1 MNLIRLSVKNLTRIL
16 PIALLI
22 SVCFLS
28 YGQSGQP
35 NPRYDIE
42 IVLQN
47 IAESVMRNSSFKI
60 INTETNETYT
70 TSDNLPVDDKYRVEN
85 VNNTWNYWN
94 GVLNMAFL
102 KLSETLDDD
111 TYDDFVK
118 RNVSFLFDHE
128 PYFRKQYEAGICADD
143 MNQRFRFN
151 KLDHCGAIGAS
162 IIANYANDP
171 QERYREYIDLAA
183 DYIMYKEHR
192 LKDGTFART
201 PDEMKVWADDLYM
214 SVPFLARMGTL
225 TGDMKYFDEAANQVI
240 LFNKTLWDE
249 QTRLFF
255 HVWYDDIKQ
264 PGVAHWGRA
273 NGWTTVAQVDLLE
286 RLPLD
291 HPKRDTLI
299 SLLTRQIIGV
309 SRYQDGSGMWH
320 QLLDKENSYLETS
333 CTAMFTYAIAKAVN
347 EGWLHKRYA
356 FIAAQG
362 WKGIEERVTADG
374 QIKDVCRGT
383 AVATANYYY
392 TERSAPLNDFHGI
405 GAVLL
410 AGCEVLKLHENGIP
424 YQW

>member
-1 MNLIRLSVKNLTRIL
+1 MKNTNKTIVIIFLLSICYFGK
-16 PIALLI
+16 A
-22 SVCFLS
+22 
-28 YGQSGQP
+28 QSIHPDPQ
-35 NPRYDIE
+35 NEME

-47 IAESVMRNSSFKI
+47 IAGNVIRNTSFKV
-60 INTETNETYT
+60 INTETKETFT
-70 TSDNLPVDDKYRVEN
+70 KTEGLPISDKYRVES

-111 TYDDFVK
+111 KYRDFVK

-128 PYFRKQYEAGICADD
+128 PYFRKQYEAGVCADD

-151 KLDHCGAIGAS
+151 MLDHCGAIGAS
-162 IIANYANDP
+162 IIANQANDP
-171 QERYREYIDLAA
+171 QERYRAYIDLAA

-192 LKDGTFART
+192 LEDGTFART
-201 PDEMKVWADDLYM
+201 PEEMKVWADDLYM

-225 TGDMKYFDEAANQVI
+225 TGNPKYFDEAANQVI

-255 HVWYDDIKQ
+255 HVWYDDTKQ
-264 PGVAHWGRA
+264 HGVAHWGRA

-299 SLLTRQIIGV
+299 SLLTRQIVGL

-320 QLLDKENSYLETS
+320 QLLDKENTFLETS

-356 FIAAQG
+356 HVAAQG
-362 WKGIEERVTADG
+362 WKGIETRITPDG
-374 QIKDVCRGT
+374 QIKDICQGT
-383 AVATANYYY
+383 AVCTANYYY
-392 TERSAPLNDFHGI
+392 TERNTPLNDLHGI

-410 AGCEVLKLHENGIP
+410 AGSEVKKLHENGIK